1 MIKQDEYWN
10 EVANKKE
17 FTTPFQPELF
27 LTHVDRDAVILDYG
41 CGYGR
46 TLSELRGYVYKI
58 LLGVYFSEVIIM

>member
-27 LTHVDRDAVILDYG
+27 LTHVDRDAVILDMVVVMGEPY
-41 CGYGR
+41 
-46 TLSELRGYVYKI
+46 LN
-58 LLGVYFSEVIIM
+58 